1 MMSSTT
7 ACNPSSDSF
16 RDENLIT
23 HLPFRFKKRK
33 VHYNKEFYLKK
44 KKKVQADW
52 GVKRTHSCAGLV
64 HASFQGPGS
73 DLVLFTTGKEREN

>member
-1 MMSSTT
+1 MSSTT

-44 KKKVQADW
+44 KKKSKQT
-52 GVKRTHSCAGLV
+52 GV
-64 HASFQGPGS
+64 
-73 DLVLFTTGKEREN
+73 